1 MKKTSYFLIIAF
13 IGLLFYSGY
22 NIMSPAHRKMNREKN
37 VAELDIDRIVIEK
50 RDRKMYLLHK
60 GKAVRE
66 YAVDL
71 GADPE
76 GPKEKEGDRKTPE
89 GIYKISGRNPNS
101 RYYLSLRISYPNRKD
116 RERAEKA
123 GVSPG
128 GDIMIHGLPN
138 ISTIFGFRTKLKKDW
153 TLGCIA
159 VQTNEEM
166 LEIWHL
172 VKDGTIVEIK
182 P

>member
-1 MKKTSYFLIIAF
+1 M
-13 IGLLFYSGY
+13 
-22 NIMSPAHRKMNREKN
+22 
-37 VAELDIDRIVIEK
+37 EK